1 MKETDPSSDAAASSL
16 HLCCE
21 VGAGWGCA
29 HTHPALRLGALWV
42 NTGLIWPLK
51 QTKKPHHPAGG
62 CSEQMGRGLLPWCTI
77 SITPNG
83 CCAAAAEPQL
93 RQRCPQQGS
102 GRPQCCDLE
111 GCDAWRPTACITSTG
126 NNLHPC
132 SRADFTRACPSA
144 RGVPGS
150 GCEHLASRGDQ
161 RHYSKGG
168 WN

>member
-1 MKETDPSSDAAASSL
+1 MKETDHGSDAAASSL

-21 VGAGWGCA
+21 VGAGWGCV
-29 HTHPALRLGALWV
+29 HTHPELRLGALWV

-62 CSEQMGRGLLPWCTI
+62 CSEQMGRGLLPRCTI

-83 CCAAAAEPQL
+83 CRAAAAEPQL

-111 GCDAWRPTACITSTG
+111 GCDAWRPTACITSMG
-126 NNLHPC
+126 NNLHP
-132 SRADFTRACPSA
+132 R
-144 RGVPGS
+144 
-150 GCEHLASRGDQ
+150 SRGGF
-161 RHYSKGG
+161 RTHLPLGSWGSRIRL
-168 WN
+168 